1 MHIKN
6 TWKTTPPH
14 DLYRSKRWMK
24 GKEWFRQLKRC
35 DQIVIKNIL
44 SNTST
49 IGMSMRI
56 LQTIICPLF
65 DHSIWHIGQFNST
78 LQTSVHT
85 KPLTRGFSRY
95 NIFSWGQFKFKERCY
110 NIPISVLC
118 SISYTRSPLS
128 FNIGFPFFDAHN
140 FVLCLFRLKMSNF

>member
-110 NIPISVLC
+110 NIPISVLYVQFLILAPRFL
-118 SISYTRSPLS
+118 SISVS
-128 FNIGFPFFDAHN
+128 
-140 FVLCLFRLKMSNF
+140 LFSMPIILYYVYSD